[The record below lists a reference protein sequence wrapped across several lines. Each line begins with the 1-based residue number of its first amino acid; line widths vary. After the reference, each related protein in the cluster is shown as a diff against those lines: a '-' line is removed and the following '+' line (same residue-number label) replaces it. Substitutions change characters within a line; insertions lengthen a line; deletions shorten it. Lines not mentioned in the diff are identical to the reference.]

1 MMGVSN
7 PTDDAFLPEIIGR
20 KLHLRVP
27 QYAYCILK
35 SWVFGEFLCSS
46 VRSPPSLS
54 LVLPYF
60 IQNSNFNHIVLYIIQ
75 FIPDQPPVFDPSR
88 VDRLPLGGHSSFPFT

>member
-1 MMGVSN
+1 MGASN
-7 PTDDAFLPEIIGR
+7 PTGVAFLPEIIGR

-46 VRSPPSLS
+46 VRSLLSLSLS
-54 LVLPYF
+54 LVLSYF
-60 IQNSNFNHIVLYIIQ
+60 IQNCLILTKLYIYEREQ
-75 FIPDQPPVFDPSR
+75 ERRQEQER
-88 VDRLPLGGHSSFPFT
+88 EQLRE